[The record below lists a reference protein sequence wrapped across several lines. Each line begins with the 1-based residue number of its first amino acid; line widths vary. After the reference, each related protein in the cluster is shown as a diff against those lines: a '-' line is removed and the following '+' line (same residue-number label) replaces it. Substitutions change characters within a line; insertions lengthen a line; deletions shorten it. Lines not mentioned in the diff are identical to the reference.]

1 MHEAELA
8 TRVLDTLRRIAAERK
23 SRVLEANLKV
33 GEINEPSSLHLWL
46 KKLGGNDFRYTKFKI
61 TQVPI
66 TIKCTK
72 CGYSGD
78 AKSIDTHLPDPKLGI
93 ACPKCGGYD
102 LSITTGQELEIVDVK
117 LEEGPKCL
125 KRKSR

>member
-1 MHEAELA
+1 MHEVELA
-8 TRVLDTLRRIAAERK
+8 TRVLSTLRQISAERK
-23 SRVLEANLKV
+23 SRVLEANLNV
-33 GEINEPSSLHLWL
+33 GEINEPSSLRLWL
-46 KKLGGNDFRYTKFKI
+46 KKLGGDDFRHTKFKI

-72 CGYSGD
+72 CRYSGD

-93 ACPKCGGYD
+93 ACPKCGGHD

-117 LEEGPKCL
+117 LEGSKRL
-125 KRKSR
+125 KKKSR